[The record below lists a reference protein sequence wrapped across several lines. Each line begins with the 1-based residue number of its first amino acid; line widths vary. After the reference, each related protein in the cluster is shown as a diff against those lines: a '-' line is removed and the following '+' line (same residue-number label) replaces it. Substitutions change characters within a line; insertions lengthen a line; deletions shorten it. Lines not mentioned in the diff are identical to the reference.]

1 MMLDLDPAGIPNL
14 PGAACAGIPTP
25 EVFFAF
31 EPHRIEQ
38 ARDVCRRCP
47 AIRACL
53 EWALTHDEDGIW
65 AATTPQQRGQLLAR
79 HRKEAS

>member
-1 MMLDLDPAGIPNL
+1 MLLELDPAGIPNL
-14 PGAACAGIPTP
+14 PGAACTDIPTP

-38 ARDVCRRCP
+38 
-47 AIRACL
+47 
-53 EWALTHDEDGIW
+53 ALTHDEDGIW